1 MHMAAILNFDTTKDH
16 SSQTCFRKMKWFEKK
31 KDDDRCKV
39 ITIAKITLCT
49 MCALFV
55 VGVSDCCLTP
65 TQHLF
70 QLYHFQ

>member
-1 MHMAAILNFDTTKDH
+1 
-16 SSQTCFRKMKWFEKK
+16 MKWFEKK

-55 VGVSDCCLTP
+55 VGVIDCCLTP

>member
-1 MHMAAILNFDTTKDH
+1 MHYEIWPDKRWSGL
-16 SSQTCFRKMKWFEKK
+16 KK

-39 ITIAKITLCT
+39 MTIAKITLYT